1 MLSNEIFTSLK
12 LRKRSYSLMEVLEI
26 LREASNRIYENVK
39 HLPGT
44 ENAAG
49 DFGRGAGGDIS
60 RNIDIIA
67 EKTVLD
73 FLKEINFEC
82 VVLGEECG
90 RVELSENPK
99 GFIIMD
105 AIDGSANAV
114 RGVPF
119 FCSSLAF
126 ASDNKLSSIT
136 DGVITNLSNGEMY
149 WASKNRGSFFNNQ
162 EIKVHHENPI
172 YKIVGVNTSGASTEL
187 MKMLYPIFENHNHT
201 RHFGAN
207 ALEMAL
213 FARGLMD
220 IFVDLRKKIRIQ
232 DIAAGYIIVKE
243 AGGLLLDEDL
253 NPLDAD
259 LSYETRVSFI
269 AAANQKILDEL
280 LDQMNYK

>member
-1 MLSNEIFTSLK
+1 
-12 LRKRSYSLMEVLEI
+12 MEVIEI
-26 LREASNRIYENVK
+26 LREVSNRIYENVK
-39 HLPGT
+39 DLAGT
-44 ENAAG
+44 DHAAG

-73 FLKEINFEC
+73 FLKEINFPC
-82 VVLGEECG
+82 IVLGEECG
-90 RVELSENPK
+90 RVELSKEPK
-99 GFIIMD
+99 GYVIMD

-126 ASDNKLSSIT
+126 ATENKLSSIT
-136 DGVITNLSNGEMY
+136 DGVITNLDNGEMY
-149 WASKNRGSFFNNQ
+149 WASKNKGSFFNQ
-162 EIKVHHENPI
+162 DQMKVHKKDPI
-172 YKIVGVNTSGASTEL
+172 YKIVGINTSGASTEL
-187 MKMLYPIFENHNHT
+187 MKKLYPIFENHNHT

-220 IFVDLRKKIRIQ
+220 IFIDLRDKIRIQ
-232 DIAAGYIIVKE
+232 DIAAGYLIVKE
-243 AGGLLLDEDL
+243 AGGLLLDENL

-259 LSYETRVSFI
+259 LSYDTRVSFI
-269 AAANQKILDEL
+269 AAANQKILDEIMS
-280 LDQMNYK
+280 QISQ

>member
-1 MLSNEIFTSLK
+1 
-12 LRKRSYSLMEVLEI
+12 MEVIEI
-26 LREASNRIYENVK
+26 LREASTRIYKNVK
-39 HLPGT
+39 DLAGT
-44 ENAAG
+44 KDAAG
-49 DFGRGAGGDIS
+49 DFGLGAGGDIS
-60 RNIDIIA
+60 RNIDIVA

-90 RVELSENPK
+90 RVEISSNPK
-99 GFIIMD
+99 GYVIMD

-126 ASDNKLSSIT
+126 ATENKLSSIT
-136 DGVITNLSNGEMY
+136 DGVITNLKNGEMY
-149 WASKNRGSFFNNQ
+149 WASKNKGSFLNDKQ
-162 EIKVHHENPI
+162 IKVHNEVPI
-172 YKIVGVNTSGASTEL
+172 YKIVGINTSGATTEL
-187 MKMLYPIFENHNHT
+187 MKKLYPIFENHNHT

-213 FARGLMD
+213 FSQGLMD
-220 IFVDLRKKIRIQ
+220 IFIDFRDKIRIQ

-243 AGGLLLDEDL
+243 AGGLLLDSNL

-259 LSYETRVSFI
+259 LSYQTRVSFI
-269 AAANQKILDEL
+269 AAANQKILDEI
-280 LDQMNYK
+280 MNQINHSGNG

>member
-1 MLSNEIFTSLK
+1 
-12 LRKRSYSLMEVLEI
+12 MEVIEI
-26 LREASNRIYENVK
+26 LREASNKIYENVK
-39 HLPGT
+39 DLAGT
-44 ENAAG
+44 DDAAG
-49 DFGRGAGGDIS
+49 DFGIGAGGDIS

-73 FLKEINFEC
+73 YLKEIEFEC

-90 RVELSENPK
+90 RVELSDNPK

-126 ASDNKLSSIT
+126 ATENKLSSVT

-149 WASKNRGSFFNNQ
+149 WASKDKGSFFDDKK
-162 EIKVHHENPI
+162 IKVHHEEPI
-172 YKIVGVNTSGASTEL
+172 YKIIGINTSGATTDL
-187 MKMLYPIFENHNHT
+187 MKRLQPIYENHEHT

-213 FARGLMD
+213 FARGMMD
-220 IFVDLRKKIRIQ
+220 IFIDLRDKIRIQ
-232 DIAAGYIIVKE
+232 DIAAGYLIVKE
-243 AGGLLLDEDL
+243 AGGLLLDADL
-253 NPLDAD
+253 KPLDAD
-259 LSYETRVSFI
+259 LNYETRVSFI
-269 AAANQKILDEL
+269 AAANQKILDEIIS
-280 LDQMNYK
+280 QINK